1 VSVGD
6 AAGASLCRDEWLF
19 TPLGQ
24 ARGYIQPHTLSELW
38 FHTGTA
44 CNLACPFCLEGSRPG
59 DRRLGRVTFAD
70 LQPFIDEAVTL
81 GVRQF
86 SFTGG
91 EPFLIKDLVRIL
103 AYALE
108 RAPCLVLT
116 NGVDA
121 VPKRLAQLAEL
132 RARPHALALRVSID
146 FPERARHDA
155 GRGEGNFL
163 KAWQTLALLH
173 GAGFR
178 VSVARQ
184 MEPGENRTAVEDA
197 YRRLMH
203 AHALP
208 QDLNMVAFP
217 DFGAPRTQ
225 PPVPHL
231 TQNCMTQYHSEAT
244 RREFMCAY
252 SKMVVKHNGR
262 MRVYACTLV
271 DDDPAYDQGG
281 TLSESL
287 GRRVMLRHHRCFSC
301 FKYGASC
308 SETRGH

>member
-1 VSVGD
+1 MALPAVDGVRRSGHFRDPCGGRRKSRERPAAAVRRSGAGARPQAHPRFRRRAFADDGLGAPLAARGAAAAHGAQPHAGAGFRTGHRSGDARALVSRIAGAGSAAVTVGD

-19 TPLGQ
+19 TPLGE

-70 LQPFIDEAVTL
+70 LQPFIDEAVQL

-121 VPKRLAQLAEL
+121 VPKRLAKISEL
-132 RARPHALALRVSID
+132 RARRHSLAV
-146 FPERARHDA
+146 
-155 GRGEGNFL
+155 
-163 KAWQTLALLH
+163 
-173 GAGFR
+173 R
-178 VSVARQ
+178 VSV
-184 MEPGENRTAVEDA
+184 V
-197 YRRLMH
+197 
-203 AHALP
+203 
-208 QDLNMVAFP
+208 
-217 DFGAPRTQ
+217 
-225 PPVPHL
+225 
-231 TQNCMTQYHSEAT
+231 C
-244 RREFMCAY
+244 
-252 SKMVVKHNGR
+252 
-262 MRVYACTLV
+262 
-271 DDDPAYDQGG
+271 
-281 TLSESL
+281 
-287 GRRVMLRHHRCFSC
+287 
-301 FKYGASC
+301 
-308 SETRGH
+308 

>member
-1 VSVGD
+1 MSVGE
-6 AAGASLCRDEWLF
+6 ALGASLPRNEWLF
-19 TPLGQ
+19 TPLGE

-44 CNLACPFCLEGSRPG
+44 CNLACPFCLEGSKPG

-91 EPFLIKDLVRIL
+91 EPFLIKDLMRIL
-103 AYALE
+103 GYALE

-132 RARPHALALRVSID
+132 RARPHPLGLRVSID
-146 FPERARHDA
+146 YPQRARHDA

-163 KAWQTLALLH
+163 KAWAALALLH

-178 VSVARQ
+178 VSIARQ

-197 YRRLMH
+197 YRALMP

-208 QDLNMVAFP
+208 QDLNIVAFP
-217 DFGAPRTQ
+217 DFGAPGTQ
-225 PPVPHL
+225 PPVPQV
-231 TQNCMTQYHSEAT
+231 TQNCMTQYHTEAT

-252 SKMVVKHNGR
+252 SKMVVKQNGR

-281 TLSESL
+281 TLGESL
-287 GRRVMLRHHRCFSC
+287 GRHVMMRHHRCFSC

-308 SETRGH
+308 SESRGH